1 MMISIEAA
9 ALVSLIAYVLGIL
22 VGTYKTYVSECSV
35 MDGKK

>member
-9 ALVSLIAYVLGIL
+9 ALVSLIAYEIGVL
-22 VGTYKTYVSECSV
+22 VGTYNTYVSECSV